1 MAMSLRWQFRTCT
14 IPSRWRVT
22 GALSVLWVRPEKN
35 QVECPRGPPHEA
47 EHPLALHTHTRAP
60 CPALPG
66 VSGPGRWHS
75 LGSEGFSPAASLLLS
90 KAGAATIMLGQGGVR
105 GRAAGSHSLPLSFSQ
120 HCPGFCRRKPRR
132 CHGAGPSRPSVATQK
147 HHVQEVRGK
156 ALMTALKPDRPSPG
170 T

>member
-1 MAMSLRWQFRTCT
+1 M
-14 IPSRWRVT
+14 T
-22 GALSVLWVRPEKN
+22 GALSVLWVRPEKS

-90 KAGAATIMLGQGGVR
+90 KVGAATIMLGQGVGW
-105 GRAAGSHSLPLSFSQ
+105 G
-120 HCPGFCRRKPRR
+120 
-132 CHGAGPSRPSVATQK
+132 
-147 HHVQEVRGK
+147 E
-156 ALMTALKPDRPSPG
+156 
-170 T
+170 